1 MSYNLK
7 GKSGEVIVE
16 KNKDLVSLYL
26 SDIRKY
32 EILTKEEERELL
44 IKVKEGDFESKQK
57 LILSNLRLVVNIA
70 KSYTNK
76 GLGFIDLISEG
87 NFGLIHAIDKFDIE
101 KGYRFSTYAVWWIK
115 QAITKA
121 IVSKGREIRIPS
133 YKHDILNKVNKFIMN
148 HITNNSSYPNIEVI
162 AAGTSLPKEKVEKVM
177 LEFQDMLSLN
187 AAIGDDIYLED
198 TISQDDEDSLEEKVI
213 NDIAREEINHMLDWL
228 KPREREIL
236 MLRYGL
242 DGQEIHTLEEVGQK
256 FQITR
261 ERVRQIE
268 KKTLEKL
275 KNKFSDELKMYL
287 K

>member
-1 MSYNLK
+1 M
-7 GKSGEVIVE
+7 E
-16 KNKDLVSLYL
+16 KEKDLVSLYL

-32 EILTKEEERELL
+32 NILTKEEELELL
-44 IKVKEGDFESKQK
+44 IRAKSNDGQAKQL

-70 KSYTNK
+70 KNYSNK

-87 NFGLIHAIDKFDIE
+87 NFGLIHAIDKFDHT

-115 QAITKA
+115 QAVTKA
-121 IVSKGREIRIPS
+121 IISKGREIRIPS

-148 HITNNSSYPNIEVI
+148 HITEHSSYPQISAI
-162 AAGTSLPKEKVEKVM
+162 SIGTGLEEKKIQKVM

-187 AAIGDDIYLED
+187 ASIGDDIYLED
-198 TISQDDEDSLEEKVI
+198 TISQGEDESLENKVLGE
-213 NDIAREEINHMLDWL
+213 IAKEEINSILSLL
-228 KPREREIL
+228 KPREKDIL
-236 MLRYGL
+236 TLRYGL
-242 DGQEIHTLEEVGQK
+242 FGEEIHTLEDVGKK
-256 FQITR
+256 FNITR

-275 KNKFSDELKMYL
+275 KNKYSEQLREYL